1 MSGRR
6 SGRPLVPAYVS
17 TGGRTRPSRNSLE
30 RLSVL
35 TGLAICPRDPLAGGE
50 PHGTGSGRLCPSAG
64 CAPSGSAASSR
75 GAAPAAGPPTS
86 CGGAPSC
93 GGGVEPPPLPSRTPK
108 PPEIQRTLPVPSDL
122 PAAQRTL
129 LDTLDGGS
137 LTVVETAALLE
148 LPVSAVR
155 VLAAHLIDLGLVGSR
170 PPIPY
175 AAQPDLDL
183 LERVA
188 DGLRALKL

>member
-1 MSGRR
+1 M
-6 SGRPLVPAYVS
+6 
-17 TGGRTRPSRNSLE
+17 
-30 RLSVL
+30 L
-35 TGLAICPRDPLAGGE
+35 TGLTICPGESAAG
-50 PHGTGSGRLCPSAG
+50 
-64 CAPSGSAASSR
+64 PSGGAGPPLPDPGAPPGVR
-75 GAAPAAGPPTS
+75 AEPAVRHDPRQPRAEARQEVRRPRHTPGAAP
-86 CGGAPSC
+86 
-93 GGGVEPPPLPSRTPK
+93 
-108 PPEIQRTLPVPSDL
+108 PVPGDL

-129 LDTLDGGS
+129 LGTLDGGS
-137 LTVVETAALLE
+137 LTVVETAAVLA

-155 VLAAHLIDLGLVGSR
+155 VLAAHLIDLGLVSAR

>member
-1 MSGRR
+1 MTGRR
-6 SGRPLVPAYVS
+6 GGRPLVPAYVS

-35 TGLAICPRDPLAGGE
+35 TGLTTCPEDPAPGAAPVGGAG
-50 PHGTGSGRLCPSAG
+50 PPLPAG
-64 CAPSGSAASSR
+64 PAATAT
-75 GAAPAAGPPTS
+75 AAPAAAPPA
-86 CGGAPSC
+86 APDRQHTPE
-93 GGGVEPPPLPSRTPK
+93 VPP
-108 PPEIQRTLPVPSDL
+108 DL
-122 PAAQRTL
+122 PAAQRSL
-129 LDTLDGGS
+129 LTTLDGGS

-155 VLAAHLIDLGLVGSR
+155 VLAGHLVDLGLVTAR

-175 AAQPDLDL
+175 AVKPDPDL

>member
-1 MSGRR
+1 M
-6 SGRPLVPAYVS
+6 
-17 TGGRTRPSRNSLE
+17 
-30 RLSVL
+30 L
-35 TGLAICPRDPLAGGE
+35 TGLTICPGESAAGPSGGAGPPLSDPGAPPGVRTEPGAQTDSGVRTEPAVRRDPRQPRAE
-50 PHGTGSGRLCPSAG
+50 ARQEVRRPRHTP
-64 CAPSGSAASSR
+64 
-75 GAAPAAGPPTS
+75 GAAPAP
-86 CGGAPSC
+86 
-93 GGGVEPPPLPSRTPK
+93 
-108 PPEIQRTLPVPSDL
+108 PVPGDL

-129 LDTLDGGS
+129 LGTLDGGS
-137 LTVVETAALLE
+137 LTVVETAAVLA

-155 VLAAHLIDLGLVGSR
+155 VLAAHLIDLGLVSAR

>member
-1 MSGRR
+1 MRTDSGARTDSGVRAEPAVRHDPRQPRAEARQEVRR
-6 SGRPLVPAYVS
+6 
-17 TGGRTRPSRNSLE
+17 
-30 RLSVL
+30 
-35 TGLAICPRDPLAGGE
+35 PRHTP
-50 PHGTGSGRLCPSAG
+50 GT
-64 CAPSGSAASSR
+64 AP
-75 GAAPAAGPPTS
+75 
-86 CGGAPSC
+86 
-93 GGGVEPPPLPSRTPK
+93 
-108 PPEIQRTLPVPSDL
+108 PVPGDL

-129 LDTLDGGS
+129 LGTLDGGS
-137 LTVVETAALLE
+137 LTVVETAAVLA

-155 VLAAHLIDLGLVGSR
+155 VLAAHLIDLGLVSAR